1 MERNAA
7 LSEVRRLMTN
17 DNLFKHALAVEAVMA
32 RLAVRLEAD
41 AARWAMAGLLHDL
54 DYEATKN
61 DPGRHSLESAEY
73 VRTLGFDEE
82 IVDAVRAHNGRHGLP
97 RATPMA
103 KALYAC
109 DPLTGLIV
117 AAALISP
124 ERRLSAIDTAFIINR
139 FGEKSFARGANRDTI
154 RACSELGLEL
164 DEFVSLGLEAM
175 QGISGQL
182 GLGG

>member
-7 LSEVRRLMTN
+7 LAEVRRLMTN

-32 RLAVRLEAD
+32 KLAEHLGGD
-41 AARWAMAGLLHDL
+41 ASSWAMAGLLHDI
-54 DYEATKN
+54 DYEATKD
-61 DPGRHSLESAEY
+61 DPTRHSLESAEL
-73 VRTLGFDEE
+73 VRSLGFDEE
-82 IVDAVRAHNGRHGLP
+82 IVEAVRAHNGRHGLP
-97 RATPMA
+97 RHTPMA

-124 ERRLSAIDTAFIINR
+124 ERRLSAIDPAFILNR

-164 DEFVSLGLEAM
+164 ETFVSLGLIAM
-175 QGISGQL
+175 QGIADQL